1 MGANSPPTA
10 NVLLDSTGGS
20 IGEVA
25 ITGCTIQHNSTSP
38 DSANVRILGRGTDTG
53 LARRTGSEFTQE
65 GNVTITGN
73 VFSDV
78 RVNVHLKDA
87 RGVTLTGNTFWM
99 GYDYDLLVEDST
111 AVVVGPNNFDR
122 NPRYNYGNSLTA
134 KGGLV
139 FRNSR
144 DCTLTGLHVSGV
156 EQQPAAVVVESCD
169 RFHIANGSILDS
181 DTAGLLLKDVTR
193 SRVGGMLIRDDRK
206 EAPAFQAL
214 VIVGG
219 RDNRIEER

>member
-1 MGANSPPTA
+1 
-10 NVLLDSTGGS
+10 VLLDSTGGS

-25 ITGCTIQHNSTSP
+25 VTGCTIQHNSTSP
-38 DSANVRILGRGTDTG
+38 DSANVRILGRGSDKG
-53 LARRTGSEFTQE
+53 LVRRTGSELTQE

-78 RVNVHLKDA
+78 RVNVHIKDA

-122 NPRYNYGNSLTA
+122 NPRYNYGNSMTA

-156 EQQPAAVVVESCD
+156 ERQPAAVVVEKCD

-181 DTAGLLLKDVTR
+181 DNAGLLLQDVTR
-193 SRVGGMLIRDDRK
+193 SLVGGMLIRDDRPG
-206 EAPAFQAL
+206 APAFRRVVVA
-214 VIVGG
+214 GG
-219 RDNRIEER
+219 KDVQIEVER